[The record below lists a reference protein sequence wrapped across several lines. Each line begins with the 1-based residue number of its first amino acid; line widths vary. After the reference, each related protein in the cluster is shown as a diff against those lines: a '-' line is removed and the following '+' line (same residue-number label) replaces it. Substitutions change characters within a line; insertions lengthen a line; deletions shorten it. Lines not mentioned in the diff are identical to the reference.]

1 MGTAQL
7 AKRKEATGRQEY
19 PEPIDNQRVIRT
31 LQQALQDLEK
41 IDEQLK
47 NCDNVQD
54 YVFPKETH
62 LAIREIQDLKRK
74 EQRIFE
80 ILQIAGVASLPFN
93 TPLSLL
99 FTLLGWRQ
107 GVRYDKLRRLVQL
120 MKELDAAF
128 REQGIEMQALIEHPS
143 NEPIDLLIRFP
154 GKHFF
159 LLCIRSYG
167 DAEVFFD
174 EKKQKFFQ
182 KRANNKGRRAILLDP
197 IDTSMQQIIW
207 LQKHYRPFFGGTSR
221 AAKRPLT
228 RILVVWPPSRLG
240 KHRDELYETFGE
252 AKVLAARYERGGAI
266 FAVNR
271 EDVVKFIEE
280 YLAFRINKERT
291 DNDVER

>member
-7 AKRKEATGRQEY
+7 RRRKEATGRQEY
-19 PEPIDNQRVIRT
+19 PEPIDNQQVIRT
-31 LQQALQDLEK
+31 LEQALQDLEK
-41 IDEQLK
+41 IDEQLH
-47 NCDNVQD
+47 NVQD

-62 LAIREIQDLKRK
+62 LAIREIEDLKRK

-80 ILQIAGVASLPFN
+80 FLEIAGVASLPFN

-107 GVRYDKLRRLVQL
+107 SVRYDKLRRLVKL

-143 NEPIDLLIRFP
+143 NEPVDLLIRFP

-182 KRANNKGRRAILLDP
+182 KRANKRGRRAILLDP

-207 LQKHYRPFFGGTSR
+207 LQKHYRSFFGGTSR
-221 AAKRPLT
+221 AAKRPLC
-228 RILVVWPPSRLG
+228 RLLVVCEPSRLG
-240 KHRDELYETFGE
+240 KHREELYETFGK

-266 FAVNR
+266 FAMNR
-271 EDVVKFIEE
+271 EDVVRFIKEH
-280 YLAFRINKERT
+280 LAFRINKERT